1 MTKVKEV
8 YELLNEKY
16 PYCIQEDYDNSGIM
30 ADFGREI
37 DKIVVSLDI
46 TNSVVD
52 YAASQGA
59 QLIVSH
65 HPIIFRPIRSISFH
79 TPLQR
84 LAAAG
89 ISAVSAHTNFDIADG
104 GVNDA
109 LASRLDLQNV
119 QPVFK
124 VSEKPV
130 NGATR
135 KNYIGRAGDLPRE
148 MTPGELAAFVGERL
162 RGIPTMEYVDG
173 GRPVRRVAV
182 GGGACGEFIF
192 ECAEN
197 GIDAFVTGECK
208 HHELLYAKDNGI
220 TMMAAGHYATE
231 NVALVAL
238 AQTLQEGFPDVQVE
252 ITRVDDP
259 ISFVSR

>member
-1 MTKVKEV
+1 MIKVKEV

-89 ISAVSAHTNFDIADG
+89 ISAVSAHTNFDSQSGNSLTFCQLAK
-104 GVNDA
+104 
-109 LASRLDLQNV
+109 ASRMFAFFSSVLQ
-119 QPVFK
+119 
-124 VSEKPV
+124 
-130 NGATR
+130 
-135 KNYIGRAGDLPRE
+135 
-148 MTPGELAAFVGERL
+148 
-162 RGIPTMEYVDG
+162 
-173 GRPVRRVAV
+173 
-182 GGGACGEFIF
+182 
-192 ECAEN
+192 
-197 GIDAFVTGECK
+197 
-208 HHELLYAKDNGI
+208 
-220 TMMAAGHYATE
+220 
-231 NVALVAL
+231 
-238 AQTLQEGFPDVQVE
+238 
-252 ITRVDDP
+252 
-259 ISFVSR
+259 